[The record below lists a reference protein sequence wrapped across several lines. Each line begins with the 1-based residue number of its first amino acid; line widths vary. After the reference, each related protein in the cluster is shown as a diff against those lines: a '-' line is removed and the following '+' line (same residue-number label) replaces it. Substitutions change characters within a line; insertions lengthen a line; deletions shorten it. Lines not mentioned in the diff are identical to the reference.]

1 MAVRCGRGWRIA
13 APGRRYARGGR
24 FSVSAGPAATAGQ
37 PRRRRRRRPPAG
49 CTPCLAG
56 MGIILET
63 PTPPKIA
70 PFPIR
75 LAPETEILLRTVES
89 NFIKRTVD
97 TLWSQRHNV
106 TTAESAKSLRVLL
119 CCALRLVFHANKKRP
134 SAAATTSQAV
144 KSIKSQKQQPSRGR
158 PAGRQPARGRPH
170 ALLGPGAPAGSDCSR
185 LPPPTAATKHQ
196 PPQLWQPVLHSP
208 AAGQAA
214 SQAGPRQPPAERAGM
229 RGHIMIMATA
239 LLATLDGTSGFFD
252 RMPSS
257 HFQHRPHHH
266 FQPWGHD
273 IPGAMGRRRPYNP
286 RALQPPPSPPPLP
299 PSSTCYS
306 HHDCDA
312 KSYCSRFYDQY
323 TGHLAQQCYP
333 CADAQGRSCSAWGDS
348 IDGNCAVCFQ
358 PHYQDELPP
367 PPPPPAPA
375 VTDASCRSHDDCSA
389 GSYCSRFH
397 DQYTGTLVQQCY
409 PCLDQRGR
417 TCSMWGDSSDG
428 SCDACAA
435 PPPRGQ
441 PASSS
446 SPAAGATTARRP
458 PTRDRRESH
467 QPQRRTVHDHP
478 SATPSSSAPSTSP
491 TGWRRQ
497 PRQPPPDHPQPPPQV
512 GPTAGTSTTQAAAAA
527 AATRTTQQRPPSGG
541 GRKCGFNKVA
551 FDDDDPEYSPLVV
564 RTIFDPRDTVFGQ
577 TETWEESDV
586 LCGRDQCGPQ
596 PQPRTPRRDRGRA
609 RRQGSGSGSGSLGEW
624 LASGLREGGG

>member
-1 MAVRCGRGWRIA
+1 
-13 APGRRYARGGR
+13 
-24 FSVSAGPAATAGQ
+24 
-37 PRRRRRRRPPAG
+37 
-49 CTPCLAG
+49 
-56 MGIILET
+56 
-63 PTPPKIA
+63 
-70 PFPIR
+70 
-75 LAPETEILLRTVES
+75 
-89 NFIKRTVD
+89 
-97 TLWSQRHNV
+97 
-106 TTAESAKSLRVLL
+106 
-119 CCALRLVFHANKKRP
+119 
-134 SAAATTSQAV
+134 
-144 KSIKSQKQQPSRGR
+144 
-158 PAGRQPARGRPH
+158 
-170 ALLGPGAPAGSDCSR
+170 
-185 LPPPTAATKHQ
+185 
-196 PPQLWQPVLHSP
+196 
-208 AAGQAA
+208 
-214 SQAGPRQPPAERAGM
+214 
-229 RGHIMIMATA
+229 MIMATA

-257 HFQHRPHHH
+257 HFQHRPYPP
-266 FQPWGHD
+266 FQPWEHD
-273 IPGAMGRRRPYNP
+273 VPDTMGRRRPYNP
-286 RALQPPPSPPPLP
+286 RALQPPPSPPPPP

-312 KSYCSRFYDQY
+312 TSYCSRFYDQY

-333 CADAQGRSCSAWGDS
+333 CADTQGRSCSAWGDS

-417 TCSMWGDSSDG
+417 TCSVWGDSSDG

-435 PPPRGQ
+435 PPPRGRF
-441 PASSS
+441 SSR
-446 SPAAGATTARRP
+446 AAGATTARRP
-458 PTRDRRESH
+458 PTRDCRESY
-467 QPQRRTVHDHP
+467 QPQRRTRHDRP
-478 SATPSSSAPSTSP
+478 SATPSTSAPSTD
-491 TGWRRQ
+491 WRRQ
-497 PRQPPPDHPQPPPQV
+497 PGQPPPAEHPQSPTQV
-512 GPTAGTSTTQAAAAA
+512 GPPQPTAGASTTQAAAAAAAAA
-527 AATRTTQQRPPSGG
+527 AATRTTQRRPPSGG

-586 LCGRDQCGPQ
+586 LCGRDRCGPQ
-596 PQPRTPRRDRGRA
+596 PQSRTPRRGRGRA
-609 RRQGSGSGSGSLGEW
+609 RRSQGSGSGSGSGSLGEW